1 MMKQET
7 KSLNMNMHDPLG
19 LLEDKTKVIT
29 DKSIDDKMEALGF
42 GYKQQNCEILS
53 RESVLNH
60 FKVVFTSSMDFH
72 ADVDYYMY
80 EETTA
85 DGYSVFITTND
96 MNNISIND
104 DVHYYDSQLS
114 TSLVEAVVNGS
125 YKLSEESN
133 LYFNAA
139 TSSLIYLEDCSQ
151 EFVSEAIAELFEY
164 AKQDLMQDVKS
175 SLLEDHIAKVEKYLS
190 NKNM

>member
-114 TSLVEAVVNGS
+114 TSLVEAVIDGT
-125 YKLSEESN
+125 KQ
-133 LYFNAA
+133 AMP
-139 TSSLIYLEDCSQ
+139 SLIYLEDCSQ